1 MYHENLLEQPIQ
13 QKNIFSKSSHKIPKQ
28 SQTHPRTRYFVLTLF
43 CNLFDGD
50 KNVKTWVSIQSKK
63 KNTSYNNL
71 WIRHHFI
78 LSFFFLLQ
86 IPLNLQSHL
95 IHIIIFISLK
105 WTLELFRNIKKN
117 IRKKMTEFC
126 HLENKNLWDKQKDSF
141 EKYTHN
147 IKKIHLLL
155 YLDMFLEIIANIF

>member
-78 LSFFFLLQ
+78 LSFLFLFE
-86 IPLNLQSHL
+86 IYNP
-95 IHIIIFISLK
+95 IWFIYNFYFIEMNTWAFSK
-105 WTLELFRNIKKN
+105 HKKN
-117 IRKKMTEFC
+117 IRKKWLNFAILKIKIYET
-126 HLENKNLWDKQKDSF
+126 N
-141 EKYTHN
+141 
-147 IKKIHLLL
+147 KKILLKNIH
-155 YLDMFLEIIANIF
+155 II